1 MAREMLSKLI
11 LQEELS
17 THLLYEEL
25 EQRRD
30 SYCDLILPKKQPPV
44 EKAIFNINMTTQLV

>member
-30 SYCDLILPKKQPPV
+30 SYCNLILPKKQPPV